1 MDRRRSRYKEMERYV
16 TYALLTALV
25 FFVLFL
31 IASGFGIGW
40 LKAISAIVAIL
51 ISGLCLVFLYL
62 NKELLRRRSLWMTA
76 AAASMVICIL
86 FSLILQFPSPS
97 PYNADPVVT
106 ASQTAE

>member
-1 MDRRRSRYKEMERYV
+1 MDRRRSRYKEMERYI
-16 TYALLTALV
+16 TYALLTALA

-31 IASGFGIGW
+31 IASGYGIGW

-51 ISGLCLVFLYL
+51 ISGLCLVFLYF

-76 AAASMVICIL
+76 AAAAMVICIL

-97 PYNADPVVT
+97 PYNTSSSVT
-106 ASQTAE
+106 TLETTE